1 MRVFILSPALGS
13 DGIVT
18 IRTEDGV
25 ARVVWKGAKLPSFG
39 EANVEL
45 TLRGRLRWGIEVVP
59 APSGERVGIREDG
72 SVVAALDGVDADGVV
87 KLRLADG
94 VAMIAPTGK
103 QPPISVGDLVHV
115 VGIEIDIYPENV

>member
-1 MRVFILSPALGS
+1 
-13 DGIVT
+13 
-18 IRTEDGV
+18 
-25 ARVVWKGAKLPSFG
+25 
-39 EANVEL
+39 
-45 TLRGRLRWGIEVVP
+45 
-59 APSGERVGIREDG
+59 
-72 SVVAALDGVDADGVV
+72 VVAAVEGVDLDGVV